1 MSNQSDD
8 SSNLSLEKMINDYK
22 GDSSEVDL
30 DQSDTTS
37 GSSDHDE
44 VSIAGPPTDVGVG
57 ELSSEEALKRQME
70 RLEKRKGKRDATT
83 SSTLSVVLIE
93 VIDLPEPLIPAVEK
107 SKKRARREEVSDD
120 VVAKFLM
127 DTCLYSD
134 LSLMLKEVN

>member
-57 ELSSEEALKRQME
+57 EDVKNLKFKLGIPDSVRLRAFKIGLRFPIPSLARQ
-70 RLEKRKGKRDATT
+70 LLNFFDIAP
-83 SSTLSVVLIE
+83 S
-93 VIDLPEPLIPAVEK
+93 
-107 SKKRARREEVSDD
+107 
-120 VVAKFLM
+120 
-127 DTCLYSD
+127 
-134 LSLMLKEVN
+134 